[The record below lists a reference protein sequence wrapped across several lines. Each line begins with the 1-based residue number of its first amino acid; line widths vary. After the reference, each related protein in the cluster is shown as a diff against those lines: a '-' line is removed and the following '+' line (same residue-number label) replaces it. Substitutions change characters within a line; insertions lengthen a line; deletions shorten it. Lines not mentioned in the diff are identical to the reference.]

1 MVLLS
6 VELSAKQFERVS
18 RIVYDHAGINLK
30 RGKEAL
36 VKARLAKRMRTLGLQ
51 SIDAYMKFLEADQS
65 GKELDFMIDVMTTN
79 KTNFFREPAHFDF
92 LRDQILPNISG
103 RKMRLWSSACSSG
116 EEPFSIA
123 ILLREAL
130 PDIDRKDILILATD
144 ISRQMLGKAK
154 RAQYTEATVRES
166 PPDIL
171 RKYFIR
177 LRNGNESIYRV
188 HDHVRGLIRLAWLN
202 LMESWPMKGPFDVI
216 FCRNVMIYFDR
227 RTQQKLVNRLYN
239 LLRPGGHLFV
249 GHSEGLTAITHDFK
263 YIRPATYRK

>member
-6 VELSAKQFERVS
+6 VDLNDKQFEKVS

-30 RGKEAL
+30 KGKEAL
-36 VKARLAKRMRTLGLQ
+36 VKARLAKRMRAVGIQ
-51 SIDAYMKFLEADQS
+51 SVEAYMKFLESDQS
-65 GKELDFMIDVMTTN
+65 GNELDFMIDVMTTN

-92 LRDQILPNISG
+92 LRDRILPEIPG
-103 RKMRLWSSACSSG
+103 GKMRLWSAACSSG
-116 EEPFSIA
+116 EEPYSMA
-123 ILLREAL
+123 ILLRESM
-130 PDIDRKDILILATD
+130 PDIDRRDILILATD

-154 RAQYTEATVRES
+154 RAQYSRACIRDI

-171 RKYFIR
+171 RKYFTR
-177 LRNGNESIYRV
+177 ARNGGEPTYLVNEN
-188 HDHVRGLIRLAWLN
+188 VRGLIRLAWLN
-202 LMESWPMKGPFDVI
+202 LMDSWPMKGPFDVI

-227 RTQQKLVNRLYN
+227 LTQQKLVNRFYS

-249 GHSEGLTAITHDFK
+249 GHSEGLTAITHEFK

>member
-6 VELSAKQFERVS
+6 VELTDKQFERVS

-30 RGKEAL
+30 KGKEAL
-36 VKARLAKRMRTLGLQ
+36 VKARLAKRMRALGIR
-51 SIDAYMKFLEADQS
+51 SIDDYMKFLETD
-65 GKELDFMIDVMTTN
+65 KNRNELDFMIDVMTTN
-79 KTNFFREPAHFDF
+79 KTNFFREPAHFDY
-92 LRDQILPNISG
+92 LKSRILPEITG
-103 RKMRLWSSACSSG
+103 RKMRLWSAACSSG
-116 EEPFSIA
+116 EEPFSMA
-123 ILLREAL
+123 ILLREVI
-130 PDIDRKDILILATD
+130 PDIDLKDILILATD

-154 RAQYTEATVRES
+154 LAQYTEACVRDI

-171 RKYFIR
+171 HRHFTRFKS
-177 LRNGNESIYRV
+177 GGETVYRV
-188 HDHVRGLIRLAWLN
+188 NDNVRGLIRLAWLN
-202 LMESWPMKGPFDVI
+202 LMDSWPMKGPFDVI

-227 RTQQKLVNRLYN
+227 RTQQKLVNRFYT

>member
-6 VELSAKQFERVS
+6 VELNAKQFERVS
-18 RIVYDHAGINLK
+18 QIVYDHAGINLK

-36 VKARLAKRMRTLGLQ
+36 VKARLAKRMRVLGIQ
-51 SIDAYMKFLEADQS
+51 SIDAYMKFLEADKS

-79 KTNFFREPAHFDF
+79 KTNFFREPAHFDY
-92 LRDQILPNISG
+92 LKDRILPKLSG
-103 RKMRLWSSACSSG
+103 RKMRLWSAACSSG
-116 EEPFSIA
+116 EEPFSMA
-123 ILLREAL
+123 ILLREAM
-130 PDIDRKDILILATD
+130 PGIDGKDILILGTD

-154 RAQYTEATVRES
+154 RAHYAES
-166 PPDIL
+166 TIRDIPSDIL
-171 RKYFIR
+171 RKYFTR
-177 LRNGNESIYRV
+177 LKNGGETIYRV
-188 HDHVRGLIRLAWLN
+188 NDNVRGLIRLAWLN
-202 LMESWPMKGPFDVI
+202 LMDVWPMKGPFDVI

-227 RTQQKLVNRLYN
+227 QTQQKLVNRFYD